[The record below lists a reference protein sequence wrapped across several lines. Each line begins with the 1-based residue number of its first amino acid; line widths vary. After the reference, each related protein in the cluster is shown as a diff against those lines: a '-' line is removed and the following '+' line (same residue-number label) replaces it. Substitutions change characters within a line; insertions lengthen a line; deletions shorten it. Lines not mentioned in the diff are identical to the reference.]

1 MVSYRRDRFRLDE
14 ADSLIGID
22 IKLYIE
28 VLPKSVDAKLPLVTE
43 RIFSDRNLLLQ
54 KLALYYHHRRTPVQQ
69 KVDRVPSLSLFYIT
83 TSLFRILIVS

>member
-22 IKLYIE
+22 IALYIE

-54 KLALYYHHRRTPVQQ
+54 KLALYYHHRMNSIQQ
-69 KVDRVPSLSLFYIT
+69 KVDRIPFLSLFYIT
-83 TSLFRILIVS
+83 ISLFHSLFVP